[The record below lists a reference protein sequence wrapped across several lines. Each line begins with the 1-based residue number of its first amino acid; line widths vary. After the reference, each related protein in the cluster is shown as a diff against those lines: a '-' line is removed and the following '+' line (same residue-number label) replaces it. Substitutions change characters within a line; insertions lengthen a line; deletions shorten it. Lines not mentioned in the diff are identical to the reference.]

1 MNILGMFDSL
11 VTSIEHVL
19 LSRSIALTF
28 LERFRCSLLLYSEK
42 ARVETGLP
50 ARSRFGFVARV
61 RGSAGQ
67 REVF

>member
-1 MNILGMFDSL
+1 MNILGTFDSL

-19 LSRSIALTF
+19 LSRSVLFTF

-42 ARVETGLP
+42 ARVEADLP
-50 ARSRFGFVARV
+50 ARSRFGFVACV
-61 RGSAGQ
+61 RRGAFQ